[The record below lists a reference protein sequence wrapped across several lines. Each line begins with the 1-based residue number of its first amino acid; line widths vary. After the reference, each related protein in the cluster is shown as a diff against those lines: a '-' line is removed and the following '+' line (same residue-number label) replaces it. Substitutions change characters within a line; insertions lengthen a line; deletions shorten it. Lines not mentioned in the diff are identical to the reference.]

1 MTGVLFLVLPI
12 RCVEAHHIGGKLD
25 ALLQAIGF
33 CHLIEKKTTPKL
45 AFYVLKRD
53 KYHVNVKKFS
63 KSHNVSDSLS
73 LLEAE
78 SDNDND
84 NDNDNGSKKRKKTSE
99 PLAGEQTSQPMKPM
113 KKAKHMDMDSRD
125 ASIASVAVPVAVGV
139 SWKDMVQ
146 AAVAISG
153 AKQNVLDFFCRDVSL
168 VSPKEFC
175 ISMSSVLDGSSN
187 SSSNSTVQAQ
197 RQRPPQR
204 RPQGG
209 NGKGKGK
216 KKMKSSEYL

>member
-33 CHLIEKKTTPKL
+33 SHLIEKKTTPKL

-53 KYHVNVKKFS
+53 KYHVNVNG
-63 KSHNVSDSLS
+63 NVSGKGKKGSQLLDISDSPS
-73 LLEAE
+73 LLVSE
-78 SDNDND
+78 SDDDDDND
-84 NDNDNGSKKRKKTSE
+84 GGSKKRKKISE
-99 PLAGEQTSQPMKPM
+99 PLKGEQTTQPT
-113 KKAKHMDMDSRD
+113 KKAKQKHMASGDALN
-125 ASIASVAVPVAVGV
+125 ASIAVPAAVGV

-168 VSPKEFC
+168 VPPKEFC
-175 ISMSSVLDGSSN
+175 ISMSSVLDSN
-187 SSSNSTVQAQ
+187 SNSTVQA
-197 RQRPPQR
+197 QRPPQR

-209 NGKGKGK
+209 NGKGKKRVK
-216 KKMKSSEYL
+216 KQQILVSEE

>member
-33 CHLIEKKTTPKL
+33 SHLIEKKTTPKL
-45 AFYVLKRD
+45 AFYVLKRE
-53 KYHVNVKKFS
+53 KYHVNVKKFC
-63 KSHNVSDSLS
+63 KSHNISDSLS

-78 SDNDND
+78 CDNDND
-84 NDNDNGSKKRKKTSE
+84 SGSKKRKKTSE
-99 PLAGEQTSQPMKPM
+99 PLTGEQTSQPMK
-113 KKAKHMDMDSRD
+113 KAKHTDSRD
-125 ASIASVAVPVAVGV
+125 ASNAFFALPVPVAVAV

-153 AKQNVLDFFCRDVSL
+153 AKQSVLDFFCRDVSL

-175 ISMSSVLDGSSN
+175 ISMSSVLDSN
-187 SSSNSTVQAQ
+187 SNSNSTVQA
-197 RQRPPQR
+197 QRPPQR

-209 NGKGKGK
+209 NSKGK
-216 KKMKSSEYL
+216 KKMKKQQ

>member
-33 CHLIEKKTTPKL
+33 SHLIEKKTTPKL
-45 AFYVLKRD
+45 AFYVLKRG
-53 KYHVNVKKFS
+53 KYHVNVKKFC
-63 KSHNVSDSLS
+63 KSHNISDSLS

-78 SDNDND
+78 RDNDND
-84 NDNDNGSKKRKKTSE
+84 NYNDSGSKKRKKTSE
-99 PLAGEQTSQPMKPM
+99 PLTGEQTSQPL
-113 KKAKHMDMDSRD
+113 KKAKHMDSRD
-125 ASIASVAVPVAVGV
+125 ASNASIAVPVPVAVAV

-175 ISMSSVLDGSSN
+175 ISMSSVLDSN
-187 SSSNSTVQAQ
+187 SNSTVQA
-197 RQRPPQR
+197 QRPPQR

-209 NGKGKGK
+209 NSKGK
-216 KKMKSSEYL
+216 KKMKKQQ